1 MITPEKLIKETK
13 QSIEFNSK
21 KIEILDKDIQKIH
34 QEAQQK
40 IDKIQQEKN
49 LIIGQILKDQGGIEK
64 LEKLINANNK
74 VESK

>member
-1 MITPEKLIKETK
+1 MNNNTNLKF
-13 QSIEFNSK
+13 EFNSK

-74 VESK
+74 VEFT